1 MYKSSHFQDKN
12 FSPKILILFL
22 GRFILLPHLLIT
34 LITFFL
40 YLYFGLCLHFDPFQM
55 QHVLCQSNFGFPHLS
70 IPLPWQYFLLG
81 LPFGHT
87 APGHPFGKLPYFC
100 WSLLFSLFV
109 IELDNSV
116 QLFRGFLLTKPGR
129 GRLKKI
135 FNSSEENL
143 KLKKKFEVFYHA
155 KHPLI
160 PSVSLFCHSRT
171 VDTNRALQ
179 SIWVKKPLIPCNIIF
194 CLFCHRFRQFCTIW
208 NKK

>member
-1 MYKSSHFQDKN
+1 MYKSGHFQDKN

-22 GRFILLPHLLIT
+22 GRALGARAPGPFILLPHLLRT

-40 YLYFGLCLHFDPFQM
+40 YLYFGLCIHFDPFQM
-55 QHVLCQSNFGFPHLS
+55 QHVLCQSHFGFPNLS
-70 IPLPWQYFLLG
+70 IPLPLQYFLLG

-100 WSLLFSLFV
+100 WFLLFSLLV

-143 KLKKKFEVFYHA
+143 KFKKK
-155 KHPLI
+155 I
-160 PSVSLFCHSRT
+160 WSVLPCQTSVDPFCISF
-171 VDTNRALQ
+171 L
-179 SIWVKKPLIPCNIIF
+179 S
-194 CLFCHRFRQFCTIW
+194 
-208 NKK
+208 